1 MIFPIESINKMSSIY
16 NSSTSNNL
24 KPSSNLMIFY
34 ILFFSFF
41 RELLP
46 MIDSLRDN
54 LAHRVAAKWKDMFK
68 LTLSFA
74 DGSSARVS
82 AINAALKPYRFVLN
96 KSY

>member
-1 MIFPIESINKMSSIY
+1 MQCNFP
-16 NSSTSNNL
+16 NNTQYAIL
-24 KPSSNLMIFY
+24 NPSP
-34 ILFFSFF
+34 LFPF

-54 LAHRVAAKWKDMFK
+54 LAHRVAAKWKDLFK

-96 KSY
+96 LLYHS

>member
-1 MIFPIESINKMSSIY
+1 
-16 NSSTSNNL
+16 
-24 KPSSNLMIFY
+24 
-34 ILFFSFF
+34 
-41 RELLP
+41 

-54 LAHRVAAKWKDMFK
+54 LAHRVAAKWKDLFK

-96 KSY
+96 LLQYTLVLCLIAYVTYCCCTKIR

>member
-1 MIFPIESINKMSSIY
+1 
-16 NSSTSNNL
+16 
-24 KPSSNLMIFY
+24 
-34 ILFFSFF
+34 
-41 RELLP
+41 

-96 KSY
+96 KSYLIINY

>member
-1 MIFPIESINKMSSIY
+1 
-16 NSSTSNNL
+16 
-24 KPSSNLMIFY
+24 
-34 ILFFSFF
+34 
-41 RELLP
+41 

-54 LAHRVAAKWKDMFK
+54 LAHRVAAKWKDLFK

-96 KSY
+96 